1 MLNHVLALALARNL
15 NYWDS
20 VSTLAGEVND
30 PARTFPR
37 AMVLAV
43 LMVVLMYLLP
53 TMAALGVTTDAS
65 EWSMGIYGRVAE
77 KVSELGS
84 ETY

>member
-1 MLNHVLALALARNL
+1 
-15 NYWDS
+15 
-20 VSTLAGEVND
+20 
-30 PARTFPR
+30 
-37 AMVLAV
+37 MVLAV